1 MLYTSGTTGR
11 PKGVKRRRQPSLG
24 ETLAIGGAAG
34 LVLGLDGKGPHLVT
48 GPLYHAA
55 PLGFA
60 AIDLANGA
68 SW

>member
-1 MLYTSGTTGR
+1 MGHHRPPQGR
-11 PKGVKRRRQPSLG
+11 EARGSRAT
-24 ETLAIGGAAG
+24 EALALGGAAG
-34 LVLGLDGKGPHLVT
+34 TLLGLDGKGPHLVT

-68 SW
+68 SSW

>member
-1 MLYTSGTTGR
+1 ML
-11 PKGVKRRRQPSLG
+11 
-24 ETLAIGGAAG
+24 
-34 LVLGLDGKGPHLVT
+34 LGLDGQGPHLVT

-68 SW
+68 SWS